1 MAQMTPEDIIRQ
13 RQMTN
18 ARMHRA
24 KLLNERMRQNLSDDA
39 MAGVNPNT
47 NGIPKQET
55 ERPSADI
62 PERSVIDKVRSSARK
77 EEMEKAARIRSSVNR
92 QKSKR
97 ARNLDREADMAE
109 LEDIEG
115 GSPKKKNWI
124 TYPPEVPETPGARVD
139 RETAKDTLRKER
151 EGIAEGKRQDRES
164 RETRYQEMLDGQI
177 DEAAKEGKPDNMTQE
192 EYRESIRRNAMR
204 NINQARASKTRGEQE
219 RDFEQQEEDFQ
230 KFRVESDQR
239 IADDEEYVKQRR
251 LDMQSMEPADYFR
264 KYGDESSAARM
275 EAMESQ
281 GNMLDSRTDEVKREN
296 AKLQSMMD
304 NFTQNRPT
312 YRGEFIPEMS
322 DELKGKVE
330 QMKED
335 GTWYRPGQRADQ
347 TMADIASRDVHPMN
361 EPLSEEDQARKDAAE
376 AAIPEGMKR
385 YKGSGA
391 DLGRLMSDEDYDERM
406 ASNRERTERNRKK
419 RKDFARKERYY
430 KKHLRPGEVYFQ
442 TWGLP
447 GGAAGDFGQSVVR
460 AYQDRMNMPLRQQ
473 ELEANR
479 DLAREQMQSN
489 EEIARMQYG
498 SNDDKDKYAMNMGML
513 QVINQQ
519 IQALPFGS
527 PQRRRLEQQR
537 DQLMASM
544 MSSGS
549 GTGGSGAPTTPSS
562 SSTAFDSEEMRYM
575 PQEEFENI
583 MMTQFGDLSPVLG
596 DLTEEL
602 AGQSLDDMGQWTDD
616 AFDDMA
622 DFLDDMAVHIMS
634 GAINQ
639 ENLPFV
645 MEHMRRALP
654 AEIWNHMTGNKFG
667 VPESEGGLPQGYLGG
682 YIGGYD
688 TEEITPAMQQ
698 MMKDLVAGRIPSSG
712 TLQTVAGENYFMS

>member
-1 MAQMTPEDIIRQ
+1 MTPEDIIRQ

-109 LEDIEG
+109 LADSDRREFAEESRQPSRLGDA
-115 GSPKKKNWI
+115 S
-124 TYPPEVPETPGARVD
+124 VPNIPIAQHRVD
-139 RETAKDTLRKER
+139 SKTAKDTLRKER

-192 EYRESIRRNAMR
+192 EYRESIRKNAMR

-322 DELKGKVE
+322 DELKGQVE

-335 GTWYRPGQRADQ
+335 GTWYKPGQRADQ

-562 SSTAFDSEEMRYM
+562 SSTAFDSEELRYM
-575 PQEEFENI
+575 SDEEFNQIFMTEAGNI
-583 MMTQFGDLSPVLG
+583 GSALNDVTSQVADTGVDDYGGMFASDADDESK
-596 DLTEEL
+596 DFIYEL
-602 AGQSLDDMGQWTDD
+602 AKLYRSNVVNPDNSGLVREYLRRNTSGEMYN
-616 AFDDMA
+616 
-622 DFLDDMAVHIMS
+622 HIFGPGLGTIDRGEITEHHREIIS
-634 GAINQ
+634 AIMEGRAPNQ
-639 ENLPFV
+639 ESVNAVISDGADSWFGGFGEGLNPF
-645 MEHMRRALP
+645 
-654 AEIWNHMTGNKFG
+654 
-667 VPESEGGLPQGYLGG
+667 
-682 YIGGYD
+682 D
-688 TEEITPAMQQ
+688 
-698 MMKDLVAGRIPSSG
+698 
-712 TLQTVAGENYFMS
+712 